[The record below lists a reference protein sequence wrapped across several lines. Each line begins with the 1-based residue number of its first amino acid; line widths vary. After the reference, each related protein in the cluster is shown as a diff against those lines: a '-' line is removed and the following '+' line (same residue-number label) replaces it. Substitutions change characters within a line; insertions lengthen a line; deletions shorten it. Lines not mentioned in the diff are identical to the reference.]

1 MKPRIKIFVWFTIAS
16 LFIFKNVTGQSKNNT
31 SFDEPK
37 FSSILIQAISAKI
50 SGDYFT
56 ADSLFKVCLELNPE
70 SGVCYFEMSGINWD
84 EDKKYL
90 AIEQAQ
96 KAVQMS
102 PKNEWYLAN
111 LAVFYRKLKNYQSA
125 SLCFEKLFEN
135 HPQRTE
141 YLFSLAEC
149 QMENKKYKKALKTFD
164 EIEKINGVS
173 QDLSLQKHQLLVFLK
188 KRKKALNELKKLVNS
203 HPDDIRNYGIL
214 GEYFQ
219 TIGNEDDALKVFQKM
234 MSIDSTNGLVRLSL
248 FQYYYR
254 SQQHDLA
261 VKELIAVMNSHEIN
275 ENIKLE
281 ILLQISYEKNSSFKI
296 SELELFLKQ
305 FLAFHNKNSDAFL
318 LYADIKF
325 LQNKN
330 DTACIFLRKSLA
342 INPIPFE
349 VWSQLMTSELAENN
363 YIEVIEDAKNAIINH
378 PNQPLSYIILGV
390 AQSSIKEFDKS
401 LTSLKNGI
409 SLVIDDSLLISDFE
423 HHIGDAY
430 YQLKDFE
437 KAFIHLQNAVKNNPS
452 NPVLL
457 NNYSYYL
464 AEQKRELILA
474 EELILKALK
483 NYPKNPTFLDTYGWV
498 LFNKEDFNNAEI
510 WINKAINN
518 STEGNGVILEH
529 YGDVLFHLDKKE
541 EAIIFWEK
549 AKNKGGASDKIQTKI
564 NDKKFIK

>member
-1 MKPRIKIFVWFTIAS
+1 MKIFFWFSIAS
-16 LFIFKNVTGQSKNNT
+16 LFILNNVTAQSKNNT
-31 SFDEPK
+31 SFDEAK
-37 FSSILIQAISAKI
+37 FSSILIQGISAKI

-56 ADSLFKVCLELNPE
+56 ADSLFKACIKLNPK
-70 SGVCYFEMSGINWD
+70 SGVCYFELSGISWD
-84 EDKKYL
+84 ENEKYL

-96 KAVQMS
+96 KAVQFS
-102 PKNEWYLAN
+102 PNNEWYLAN

-125 SLCFEKLFEN
+125 GLCFEKLFDK

-149 QMENKKYKKALKTFD
+149 QMENKNYKKALNTFD
-164 EIEKINGVS
+164 EIEKIHGIT

-188 KRKKALNELKKLVNS
+188 KRKKALNELKELVKS
-203 HPDDIRNYGIL
+203 HPEDIRNYGIL

-219 TIGNEDDALKVFQKM
+219 TIGKDEDAFKVYQKM

-275 ENIKLE
+275 EDVKLE

-296 SELELFLKQ
+296 SELELFLKK
-305 FLAFHNKNSDAFL
+305 FLDFHKKNSDAFL

-330 DTACIFLRKSLA
+330 DDACSYLRKSLA
-342 INPIPFE
+342 INPIPFD
-349 VWSQLMTSELAENN
+349 VWSQLMTSELASNN
-363 YIEVIEDAKNAIINH
+363 YLEVIEDAKNAIINH
-378 PNQPLSYIILGV
+378 PNLPLSYIILGV
-390 AQSSIKEFDKS
+390 AQSSIKEYEKS
-401 LTSLKNGI
+401 LTSLKIGI
-409 SLVIDDSLLISDFE
+409 SLVIDDRLLISDFD

-430 YQLKDFE
+430 YQLQDFE
-437 KAFIHLQNAVKNNPS
+437 KAFTHLQNAVKNNPN

-483 NYPKNPTFLDTYGWV
+483 NHPENPTFLDTYGWV

-510 WINKAINN
+510 WINKALNN
-518 STEGNGVILEH
+518 STEENGVILEH
-529 YGDVLFHLDKKE
+529 YGDVLFYLDKKE
-541 EAIIFWEK
+541 EAVIFWEK
-549 AKNKGGASDKIQTKI
+549 AKNKGDASDKIQTKI